1 MSTNDTD
8 IVKLNLNDTFYD
20 WYLRTNQ
27 IIDYVNPINVYDV
40 FAGAGLQE
48 SRSGTPGTIELT
60 VGTNVALYA
69 VGTLT
74 NSNGNSEVILDYSAL
89 TTQSVGNTSIFSF
102 QNNGD
107 QIYKVEAS
115 DMLPPDI
122 NGNHAFGGVI
132 TVADLIVDD
141 GTITL
146 NNTGTSR
153 DNCGL
158 IIESVSD
165 TNSQNV
171 SFLFDNQTD
180 AWYSSEYLGVKSGKG
195 FVTDSFPKAIFPFI
209 ATQSQ
214 GQVDVRL
221 QTTIGSVPEYFSIQ
235 GTFDSSNAIKF
246 AHYYNNAL
254 VNDILELTSSSTNG
268 SSVIVKDTI
277 TITDIL
283 NSTPFAQSPEVTSVP
298 ITDNTDGFLSTFV
311 NRVVVD
317 AGSVSVGDVVR
328 MGTVNLELADPNNL
342 NNAQVLG
349 IVEKVS
355 KGMATVITS
364 GPFNN
369 ISGLTS
375 LTVGS
380 VYYLDPVNPGAV
392 TSVNPQNTNGILD
405 VPVFIAT
412 STTGGVIVPDFASY
426 GTGGTIVTG
435 GGTINNAFSTVTV
448 TGGGGTATASG
459 ESTLQI
465 TDGTNITSSIAG
477 STLTIN
483 CDIPESSTANQ
494 LLRRNNSNAYEWFT
508 PSNYSVISRSL
519 TGNID
524 SVQLTPGTILGRRD
538 DTDDSDNP
546 VQALTGTQV
555 LDILGFTGN
564 SYIKTITFEG
574 GTGVPEHTFDAE
586 TSEAVNIRAGANITF
601 DWDGSDLY
609 IHSIGGNT
617 NNTGVGSLEVAK
629 EGFKSE
635 FANILVF
642 EDDYNGAGTLA
653 TKFIEFAVRHT
664 TGNQAIISAKPT
676 TQFLKI
682 TADNGVTGGYD
693 CTISKPLTF
702 TGGASINTVYDSARQ
717 VVTINLDNTIT
728 IDKIVSRLD
737 TASNG
742 LILSGGDDGGR
753 NTLRL
758 MDGTRVEN
766 ASFDEST
773 IVINAWDT
781 FIPISGGSGD
791 TTRVSTQAATG
802 VSNKAVTIYADS
814 NGTQAGTGK
823 TFTYPFRFFKII
835 VDEIECNNLVAAEAL
850 KLTERLNTVVGTN
863 TSDPYATNEC
873 AIEYRTNTQ
882 TLTGGSDTGANGVTF
897 KFKDDDLT
905 QTNSI
910 AYLHFPS
917 GSRMTTLN
925 AALPKS
931 TLMMVDNL
939 MFGTKASASNFSPTI
954 SRGADN
960 GKLSINS
967 HATVSVELTLDA
979 NSTGTGKLGTL
990 TDASSANSYTYLN
1003 HTHGGTTS
1011 SLQIKPDTSLSA
1023 TSFTITNG
1031 TNGLKFNP
1039 TPTTDSGA
1047 GSTLQTGQLLFV
1059 SSVASGTATVQ
1070 SRFIIKPFTQAD
1082 TTNDPI
1088 NTLYYSI

>member
-102 QNNGD
+102 QNSGD

-122 NGNHAFGGVI
+122 NGNHAFGGII

-214 GQVDVRL
+214 GQVDLRL

-355 KGMATVITS
+355 KGFATVITS

-465 TDGTNITSSIAG
+465 TGGTNISSSIAG

-538 DTDDSDNP
+538 DTDDTDNP

-564 SYIKTITFEG
+564 SYIKTITFET

-609 IHSIGGNT
+609 INSTGEGST
-617 NNTGVGSLEVAK
+617 NVGAGSLEVAK
-629 EGFKSE
+629 EGVKSE
-635 FANILVF
+635 LTNILVF
-642 EDDYNGAGTLA
+642 EDDYSGAGTSSSR
-653 TKFIEFAVRHT
+653 FIEFAVRHT

-676 TQFLKI
+676 TQFLRI
-682 TADNGVTGGYD
+682 TADNTVIGGYD
-693 CTISKPLTF
+693 CTSGRPITF
-702 TGGASINTVYDSARQ
+702 TGGNSITTAYDAGRQ
-717 VVTINLDNTIT
+717 ELNISLDNTII
-728 IDKIVSRLD
+728 IDKIISRLN
-737 TASNG
+737 TGTSG

-781 FIPISGGSGD
+781 YIPISGGGD
-791 TTRVSTQAATG
+791 TTRISTQAAAG
-802 VSNKAVTIYADS
+802 VSDKAVTIYADS
-814 NGTQAGTGK
+814 NGTQAGSLK
-823 TFTYPFRFFKII
+823 RFTYPFRFFKII
-835 VDEIECNNLVAAEAL
+835 VDEIECNNFVANEAL
-850 KLTERLNTVVGTN
+850 KLTERLDTVVGTN
-863 TSDPYATNEC
+863 TTDPYATSEC

-882 TLTGGSDTGANGVTF
+882 TLTGGSPSGANGVTF

-939 MFGTKASASNFSPTI
+939 MFGTKSSASNFSPTI
-954 SRGADN
+954 SRGVDN

-979 NSTGTGKLGTL
+979 NNTGTGKLGTL
-990 TDASSANSYTYLN
+990 TDAASANSYTYLN
-1003 HTHGGTTS
+1003 HLHGADTTS
-1011 SLQIKPDTSLSA
+1011 LRLKRDTELDA
-1023 TSFTITNG
+1023 NTFAINNG
-1031 TNGLKFNP
+1031 TNGIKFNP
-1039 TPTTDSGA
+1039 TPSNNA
-1047 GSTLQTGQLLFV
+1047 GGSPLNAAGQLLYV
-1059 SSVASGTATVQ
+1059 SSLSAGGVMTVQ
-1070 SRFIIKPFTQAD
+1070 SRFIIKPLSTQD
-1082 TTNDPI
+1082 GNDPI